1 MPHPTDTTGD
11 LPGGRIKDYRL
22 ARGLTQEQLA
32 DRAGLS
38 LGVVK
43 KLERG
48 GKGHLDTYHALA
60 RALHVRT
67 SALFEPGAP
76 HATTRGDADKVDL
89 MPLRQAITP
98 PMTATG
104 RILPADT
111 IEPEPDL
118 RNLRTTADA
127 LAASYY
133 SDDYGRTAQ
142 FLPALINSARHA
154 VTYYDQGPQ
163 HAEAVTLRS
172 DVLQLVGRYLTQ
184 VRAYDLAH
192 TALRDAL
199 TDATTARDEARAAA
213 AVYLQ
218 GWLLTR
224 QGRLDEAERLTLT
237 TADEVEPRISRATK
251 TELGVWGRLLM
262 RSSAAAAR
270 NNRPQEAREM
280 LRLASTA
287 GSALGGAVAS
297 YSYGWGKFGGSA
309 VALQAVENLLVAEQP
324 RRALGL
330 SVRLPVTGSAAT
342 ANTWNRHLLDVAQA
356 HVMLR
361 QADEST
367 AVLAGLRRQAP
378 EWLRHQRM
386 AKGTFERSLRAS
398 GRRRLTGQQRELAGF
413 FGVA

>member
-1 MPHPTDTTGD
+1 RTDTTGD

-32 DRAGLS
+32 DRAALS

-48 GKGHLDTYHALA
+48 GKGQLDTYHALA
-60 RALHVRT
+60 RALRVKT

-98 PMTATG
+98 PMTVGG
-104 RILPADT
+104 RLLAGDT
-111 IEPEPDL
+111 VEPEPDL
-118 RNLRTTADA
+118 KNLRITAGS

-133 SDDYGRTAQ
+133 GDDYGHASQ
-142 FLPALINSARHA
+142 FLPALIDSARRA
-154 VTYYDQGPQ
+154 TAFYDAGPERT
-163 HAEAVTLRS
+163 EALKLRS
-172 DVLQLVGRYLTQ
+172 DVLMLVGRYLTQ

-192 TALRDAL
+192 TAIRDAL
-199 TDATTARDEARAAA
+199 ADATAAGDRTRAAA

-224 QGRLDEAERLTLT
+224 QGRLDEAELLTLT

-270 NNRPQEAREM
+270 NNRPREAREM
-280 LRLASTA
+280 LRLARTA

-297 YSYGWGKFGGSA
+297 HPYGWGKFGA
-309 VALQAVENLLVAEQP
+309 PVVALQAVENLIVAEQP

-330 SVRLPVTGSAAT
+330 SGRISSPGAAAT
-342 ANTWNRHLLDVAQA
+342 ANTWNRHRLDVAQA
-356 HVMLR
+356 HVALR
-361 QADEST
+361 QGDEAT
-367 AVLAGLRRQAP
+367 AVLAEMHAQAP

-386 AKGTFERSLRAS
+386 AAGTFERSLRAS
-398 GRRRLTGQQRELAGF
+398 GRRRLTGQQRELAEF

>member
-11 LPGGRIKDYRL
+11 LPGSRIKDYRL

-48 GKGHLDTYHALA
+48 GKGQLDTYHALA
-60 RALHVRT
+60 RALRVKT

-98 PMTATG
+98 PMTVGG
-104 RILPADT
+104 RLLSGDT
-111 IEPEPDL
+111 VEPEPDL
-118 RNLRTTADA
+118 KNLRATAKA
-127 LAASYY
+127 LATSYY
-133 SDDYGRTAQ
+133 GDDYSHASQ
-142 FLPALINSARHA
+142 FLPALIDSARRA
-154 VTYYDQGPQ
+154 AAFYDGGPE
-163 HAEAVTLRS
+163 HTEALKLRS
-172 DVLQLVGRYLTQ
+172 DVLMLVGRYLTQ

-192 TALRDAL
+192 TAIRDAL
-199 TDATTARDEARAAA
+199 TDATAAGDRGRAAA

-224 QGRLDEAERLTLT
+224 QGRLDEAELLTLT
-237 TADEVEPRISRATK
+237 TADEVEPRISRASK

-262 RSSAAAAR
+262 RASAAAAR
-270 NNRPQEAREM
+270 NNRPREAREM
-280 LRLASTA
+280 LRLARTA
-287 GSALGGAVAS
+287 GSALGGAVAAHP
-297 YSYGWGKFGGSA
+297 YGWGKFGA
-309 VALQAVENLLVAEQP
+309 PVVALQAVENLIVAEQP

-330 SVRLPVTGSAAT
+330 SERIAVPGAAAT
-342 ANTWNRHLLDVAQA
+342 ANTWNRHRLDVAQA
-356 HVMLR
+356 HVALR
-361 QADEST
+361 QGDEAT
-367 AVLAGLRRQAP
+367 AVLAEMHAQAP

-386 AKGTFERSLRAS
+386 AVGTFEQSLRVS
-398 GRRRLTGQQRELAGF
+398 GRRRLTGQQRELAEF